1 MRERKF
7 APFVRLEVDCEMP
20 AGMALRLTE
29 ELQLS
34 RDDVYR
40 VCGPMALGGERI
52 FAAKRSD
59 LLRGFRK
66 LVRVSSFHSVVCQH
80 FHSVLCYNFT
90 PYRC

>member
-1 MRERKF
+1 MSFPNPPNRTRIELSSALQMRERKF

-20 AGMALRLTE
+20 SDMALRLTE

-52 FAAKRSD
+52 SSARRRHCREASKA
-59 LLRGFRK
+59 
-66 LVRVSSFHSVVCQH
+66 VRNC
-80 FHSVLCYNFT
+80 LC
-90 PYRC
+90 